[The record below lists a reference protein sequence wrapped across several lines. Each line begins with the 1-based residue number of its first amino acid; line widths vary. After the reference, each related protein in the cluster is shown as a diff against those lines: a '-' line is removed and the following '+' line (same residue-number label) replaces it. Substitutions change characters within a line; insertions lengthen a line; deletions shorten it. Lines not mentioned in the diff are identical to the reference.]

1 MPSNAAAARLE
12 FRIRPDV
19 KRKIEHAA
27 GLVHETASDFARSAA
42 EARADDVLRQYEVTT
57 VVPADF
63 FDALLAELDRPPVVN
78 EPLVRAARKMR
89 ALATGDDA

>member
-27 GLVHETASDFARSAA
+27 GLVNETASDFARSAA
-42 EARADDVLRQYEVTT
+42 ETRADEVLRHYDVTT
-57 VVPADF
+57 VVPAGF

-78 EPLVRAARKMR
+78 EPLARASRR
-89 ALATGDDA
+89 LRTLANSEDA

>member
-1 MPSNAAAARLE
+1 MPPNAARLE

-27 GLVHETASDFARSAA
+27 GLVHESASDFARSAA

-57 VVPADF
+57 VVPAGY
-63 FDALLAELDRPPVVN
+63 FDALLDELDRPDVPN
-78 EPLVRAARKMR
+78 EPLARAARRLRTMAKR
-89 ALATGDDA
+89 DDA